1 VATPDGKNARLF
13 YRAGLQRLD
22 DARFLNE
29 AARTTAA
36 VYLGGYSVEC
46 MIKAL
51 ILSRVPEAQQGQAM
65 ALFRG
70 ARAHDFGWLMG
81 QYTERGGQAM
91 PRELSQDYARVN
103 TWRADMRYSPKVVKD
118 YESAAFVASVVRIVK
133 WADGR
138 L

>member
-1 VATPDGKNARLF
+1 
-13 YRAGLQRLD
+13 
-22 DARFLNE
+22 
-29 AARTTAA
+29 
-36 VYLGGYSVEC
+36 
-46 MIKAL
+46 
-51 ILSRVPEAQQGQAM
+51 
-65 ALFRG
+65 
-70 ARAHDFGWLMG
+70 MG

-103 TWRADMRYSPKVVKD
+103 TWRADMRYSPKVVKN